1 MYNLTT
7 LLCIVHD
14 AVTGQAVVASTL
26 GTIVDQDL
34 ILVLCL
40 KETTHSPLHQAV
52 LLDKLVTV
60 ISLLQQNG
68 GMVFFFQFV
77 VFHSTVGIE
86 GLPRPVAA
94 YIDIASLQARRLQE
108 EMHHNVLC
116 RCGIVIIVGTS
127 QYKDTVLVFGITVR
141 MVDRCREKRSMI
153 VWFEP
158 IDAVHSCGCTMHI
171 EYLETMIL
179 VACGEDKVAIVRK
192 LYRIGAT
199 DVWHKP
205 LHTTVPTAVL
215 HYNNLQFSVRV
226 ENRQTTEANR
236 QGHLLMT
243 VVEVDIGIAA
253 QLGNDA
259 CLFLVETKAGFE
271 HRLFFHILLVNA
283 NTIVA
288 TQTQTEFL
296 IRNTKPIMCNYD
308 NGDMYAGQ
316 PVLVVAQI
324 RPVKIMINISEP
336 FFGKLKKGMPV
347 FITLDAYGDEV
358 FKGKIARIYPT
369 IDQTTHTFRVEV
381 SIPNNNERVRP
392 GMFARVTLP
401 YGKQNNVVIPDRA
414 VQKLMG
420 SGDRYVFV
428 YNPADST
435 VRYSKVELGRRLD
448 SEFEVYSGVEDGEI
462 VVTKGHMGL
471 TNGAKVELVK

>member
-1 MYNLTT
+1 MESEKKKNIIQKVMKKIFLKSVFV
-7 LLCIVHD
+7 LA
-14 AVTGQAVVASTL
+14 AVSMVSCGSKQAEKQNTEEEVVVLPKIEAQAVASRVVSQEATFT
-26 GTIVDQDL
+26 GTVEAQVVNNIAPQQPLRIKSIRYDVGDHVKKGDL
-34 ILVLCL
+34 LV
-40 KETTHSPLHQAV
+40 Q
-52 LLDKLVTV
+52 LD
-60 ISLLQQNG
+60 N
-68 GMVFFFQFV
+68 
-77 VFHSTVGIE
+77 
-86 GLPRPVAA
+86 
-94 YIDIASLQARRLQE
+94 ASLVQAKAQLDNAKKEYERTNELYEFGGASKSEWDARRLQYE
-108 EMHHNVLC
+108 
-116 RCGIVIIVGTS
+116 
-127 QYKDTVLVFGITVR
+127 
-141 MVDRCREKRSMI
+141 
-153 VWFEP
+153 
-158 IDAVHSCGCTMHI
+158 
-171 EYLETMIL
+171 
-179 VACGEDKVAIVRK
+179 VAQ
-192 LYRIGAT
+192 
-199 DVWHKP
+199 
-205 LHTTVPTAVL
+205 TA
-215 HYNNLQFSVRV
+215 YNNLV
-226 ENRQTTEANR
+226 ENTTLISPIS
-236 QGHLLMT
+236 G
-243 VVEVDIGIAA
+243 VVTA
-253 QLGNDA
+253 
-259 CLFLVETKAGFE
+259 
-271 HRLFFHILLVNA
+271 R
-283 NTIVA
+283 
-288 TQTQTEFL
+288 
-296 IRNTKPIMCNYD
+296 NYD